1 MGQDP
6 WQTTRRADTVMGTLV
21 VRAWAESGST
31 REAVRARV
39 LVIRGPE
46 SQTLEIGIA
55 AGMDSILELVADG
68 LEQGLMLPE
77 RS

>member
-1 MGQDP
+1 MGP
-6 WQTTRRADTVMGTLV
+6 EPGPATPPPETVMGTLV

-31 REAVRARV
+31 REEVRARV
-39 LVIRGPE
+39 LVISGPD
-46 SQTLEIGIA
+46 SQTREIGIA

-77 RS
+77 RA